1 MITERDSSKETEV
14 KGLNTLLLEQYYPK
28 RIIIADIRNLI
39 EKRKTKRKKEDP
51 NFQVHFHSKQP

>member
-1 MITERDSSKETEV
+1 MITERDSSKKTEL

-39 EKRKTKRKKEDP
+39 EKRKAKRKKEDP